1 AGRTG
6 ESPPTPGPRVAALR
20 KVAYLGTFFYLGVA
34 IHLAL
39 VLGARPSITI
49 AEPWEKDVV
58 ATREVLVRGAVLS
71 ARRRIHSVRVNGAQ
85 ALATGEGFASW
96 ETPVLLEPNRK
107 STRLNSSHVKIS
119 YAV

>member
-1 AGRTG
+1 VTVHRLACP
-6 ESPPTPGPRVAALR
+6 SFPTRRLSDR
-20 KVAYLGTFFYLGVA
+20 
-34 IHLAL
+34 
-39 VLGARPSITI
+39 VLGARPSITL
-49 AEPWEKDVV
+49 AEPWEGDVV
-58 ATREVLVRGAVLS
+58 ATREVLVRAAVLS

-85 ALATGEGFASW
+85 ALATGGGFASW